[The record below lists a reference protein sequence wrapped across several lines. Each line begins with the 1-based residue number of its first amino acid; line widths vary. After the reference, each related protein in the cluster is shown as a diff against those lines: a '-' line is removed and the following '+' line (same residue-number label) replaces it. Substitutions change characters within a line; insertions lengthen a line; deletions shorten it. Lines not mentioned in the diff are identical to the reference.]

1 MSQIRVARDGIQYKL
16 GKKQRW
22 DKVALLFIA
31 PYVIF
36 TLTFL
41 VYPLGM
47 AVIGSLAKWD
57 MISNS
62 FVEFTGLR
70 NYVRL
75 INDPKFWQSVVNSL
89 IYFVVQIPLAIVGG
103 MFVANLLN
111 KKVFARDFFR
121 GLYFL
126 PVITGSVV
134 LAILWR
140 WMYQSSNGIINYLLS
155 LIGVAPVKW
164 LTDAGITMLSI
175 SLMKAWMDVGFYTIV
190 FLAGYQSISGEML
203 DAAKVDG
210 ANNLQIY
217 FRIKLPLL
225 NPTIVFC
232 IMMATI
238 WAFQIFNEPYI
249 MTGGG
254 PLGSSTTM
262 TLLLYRVGFI
272 EHNMGYASTIGVAIG
287 IIIFVTSILERRL
300 FEREIE

>member
-1 MSQIRVARDGIQYKL
+1 MSYIRVTGDSARPRPEKR
-16 GKKQRW
+16 KRW
-22 DKVALLFIA
+22 DRIALLFIA

-41 VYPLGM
+41 IYPLGM
-47 AVIGSLAKWD
+47 AIIGSLAKWD

-62 FVEFTGLR
+62 FVQFTGLS

-75 INDPKFWQSVVNSL
+75 VNDPKFWQSVLNSL

-111 KKVFARDFFR
+111 KKIIARDLFR

-155 LIGVAPVKW
+155 LIGVEPVKW
-164 LTDAGITMLSI
+164 LTDASITMLSI

-190 FLAGYQSISGEML
+190 FLAGYQSISAELL

-210 ANNLQIY
+210 ANDIQVY
-217 FRIKLPLL
+217 FKIKLPLL

-262 TLLLYRVGFI
+262 TLLLYKVGFI

>member
-1 MSQIRVARDGIQYKL
+1 MSYIRVTGDSARPRPEKR
-16 GKKQRW
+16 KRW
-22 DKVALLFIA
+22 DRIALLFIA

-41 VYPLGM
+41 IYPLGM
-47 AVIGSLAKWD
+47 AIIGSLAKWD

-62 FVEFTGLR
+62 FVQFTGLS

-75 INDPKFWQSVVNSL
+75 VNDPKFWQSVLNSL

-111 KKVFARDFFR
+111 KKIIARDLFR

-155 LIGVAPVKW
+155 LIGVEPVKW
-164 LTDAGITMLSI
+164 LTDASITMLSI

-190 FLAGYQSISGEML
+190 FLAGYQSISAELL

-210 ANNLQIY
+210 ANDIQVY
-217 FRIKLPLL
+217 FKIKLPLL

-262 TLLLYRVGFI
+262 TLLLYKVGFI

-287 IIIFVTSILERRL
+287 IIIFVTNILERRL

>member
-1 MSQIRVARDGIQYKL
+1 MSYIRVTGDSAQSRPEKR
-16 GKKQRW
+16 KRW
-22 DKVALLFIA
+22 DRIALLFIA

-41 VYPLGM
+41 IYPLGM
-47 AVIGSLAKWD
+47 AIIGSLAKWD

-62 FVEFTGLR
+62 FVQFTGLS

-75 INDPKFWQSVVNSL
+75 VNDPKFWQSVLNSL

-111 KKVFARDFFR
+111 KKIIARDLFR

-155 LIGVAPVKW
+155 LIGVEPVKW
-164 LTDAGITMLSI
+164 LTDASITMLSI

-190 FLAGYQSISGEML
+190 FLAGYQSISAELL

-210 ANNLQIY
+210 ANDIQVY
-217 FRIKLPLL
+217 FKIKLPLL

-262 TLLLYRVGFI
+262 TLLLYKVGFI